1 MDRELVCNKCGKK
14 FDVWDTQ
21 ENFTIKSDLGYGT
34 KYDGE
39 KLDIKLCCNCMETL
53 IDECVI
59 SPIAEN
65 NNT

>member
-1 MDRELVCNKCGKK
+1 MDKELVCNKCGKK

-21 ENFTIKSDLGYGT
+21 ENFAIKSKLGYGT

-39 KLDIKLCCNCMETL
+39 KLDIKFCCNCMETL

-59 SPIAEN
+59 SPIAEED
-65 NNT
+65 NT